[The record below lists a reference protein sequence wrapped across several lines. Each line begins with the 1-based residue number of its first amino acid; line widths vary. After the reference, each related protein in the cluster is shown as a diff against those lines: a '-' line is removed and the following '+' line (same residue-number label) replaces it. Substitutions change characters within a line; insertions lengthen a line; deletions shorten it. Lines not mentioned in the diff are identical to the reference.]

1 MYKYEGG
8 YKFYKIYKT
17 KKTNALLCIIIKDMI
32 KERYIIRKEKG
43 IYQQL
48 GALYLLIITVGV
60 SILLLM
66 FIGILGGQAYQLVEI
81 EINSINNIAI
91 KNTIIESIVN
101 AFSALKTVG
110 QYMPLI
116 VLGLVIFV
124 VLSLIVFFVNPSPP
138 QGGAL

>member
-1 MYKYEGG
+1 
-8 YKFYKIYKT
+8 
-17 KKTNALLCIIIKDMI
+17 MI
-32 KERYIIRKEKG
+32 TKERYIIKKEKG

-48 GALYLLIITVGV
+48 GALYLLIIVVGV

-66 FIGILGGQAYQLVEI
+66 FIGILGGQAYQLVEH
-81 EINSINNIAI
+81 EINAINNAVI

-124 VLSLIVFFVNPSPP
+124 VLSLIVFFASPSH
-138 QGGAL
+138 QNQSL